1 MEEKRLF
8 SVAEYAAAVGISKQ
22 AVYKQLNNK
31 LKDFVVEVDCQ
42 KYIDVAALGLEVE
55 QPIEQH
61 STQDEQPIEQPIQ
74 PFWQRQID
82 EKDKQ
87 IESLLRQI
95 ENLQQQN
102 SKLTDL
108 LQNSQVLLAAEKQLQ
123 IEQAKQEPPQ
133 PPQEEYH
140 EPQEETPPP
149 QKQGFFR
156 RLFKKNTAK

>member
-1 MEEKRLF
+1 MEDKRLL
-8 SVAEYAAAVGISKQ
+8 SVAEYAARKGISKQ

-31 LKDFVVEVDCQ
+31 LKEFVVVVDSQ
-42 KYIDVAALGLEVE
+42 KYIDIAALGLEVE
-55 QPIEQH
+55 QQIEQH
-61 STQDEQPIEQPIQ
+61 STQDEQPIEQPKS
-74 PFWQRQID
+74 PFWERQIE

-95 ENLQQQN
+95 ESLQQQN

-123 IEQAKQEPPQ
+123 IAQATNEQ
-133 PPQEEYH
+133 PPATDEEIIQP
-140 EPQEETPPP
+140 PQEETPPP
-149 QKQGFFR
+149 KQGFFR

>member
-1 MEEKRLF
+1 MEDKRLL
-8 SVAEYAAAVGISKQ
+8 SVAEYAARKGISKQ

-31 LKDFVVEVDCQ
+31 LKEFVVVVDSQ
-42 KYIDVAALGLEVE
+42 KYIDIAALGLEVE
-55 QPIEQH
+55 QHIEQH
-61 STQDEQPIEQPIQ
+61 STADEQPVEQPAP

-123 IEQAKQEPPQ
+123 IAQATNEPPAAADEDIQ
-133 PPQEEYH
+133 AERQEEA
-140 EPQEETPPP
+140 PPP
-149 QKQGFFR
+149 KQGFFR